1 MRRIG
6 MRRTLL
12 GILAMLLLVSMRDG
26 EEGAALRRRAMPLP
40 KFPEPPPAISPK
52 DEPIILFNG
61 KDLSGFYTWL
71 LDTKKEDPRKVFS
84 VQDKMIHISGDGFGY
99 LATEKRYANYE
110 LIAEFKWGEKNFRG
124 RENKARDSGIFLH
137 AYGPDGNS
145 VDGQGAYKG
154 AIECQ
159 IMEGAVGD
167 LLKIRSKEWVIP
179 FGDGLRAAF
188 VIQPRWTAN
197 VSEEQDAE
205 GYRWWRKNGKA
216 VRDEGRAG
224 RLNWKS
230 KDANWRDVLGFRG
243 KHDAESPLGE
253 WTRIECTCW
262 DNTITIAV
270 NDQVVNQIKDC
281 LVFKIRESD
290 VSAGQILLQC
300 EGSEIYFRRL
310 ELWPLPKIEEVK

>member
-1 MRRIG
+1 
-6 MRRTLL
+6 MRRTSF
-12 GILAMLLLVSMRDG
+12 GILLLLLLVSMRDG
-26 EEGAALRRRAMPLP
+26 EEGAAQRKKATPFP
-40 KFPEPPPAISPK
+40 KFPEPPPAVSPK
-52 DEPIILFNG
+52 DEPIVLFNG

-84 VQDKMIHISGDGFGY
+84 VHDKMIHISGDGFGY

-137 AYGPDGNS
+137 ANGTDGNS
-145 VDGQGAYKG
+145 FDGKGAYKA

-167 LLKIRSKEWVIP
+167 LLKIGGKWIVQL
-179 FGDGLRAAF
+179 DGFKAEIETWPGWL
-188 VIQPRWTAN
+188 AN
-197 VSEEQDAE
+197 VSDQVDAD
-205 GYRWWRKNGKA
+205 GYRWWKKGGKA
-216 VRDEGRAG
+216 LWNREQAG
-224 RLNWKS
+224 RLNWKA
-230 KDANWRDVLGFRG
+230 KDANWKDVFGFRG
-243 KHDAESPLGE
+243 KQDVDNPLGE

-262 DNTITIAV
+262 DDTITVAV

-281 LVFKIRESD
+281 LVFKINKTD

-300 EGSEIYFRRL
+300 EGSEIFFRRL
-310 ELWPLPKIEEVK
+310 ELHPLPKIEEVKKP